1 MDETRGNSRRS
12 ILKEKYN
19 DRFLLRL
26 VCSYS
31 FLLVIIL
38 ILGLIMYYYSI
49 NNVKKDLLKEN
60 QVNLEKAVLDVDSSF
75 KIMSSINSQI
85 SNNIEIVKLMQ
96 NSVTDHNYYFQAWDA
111 KKSLQN
117 LLSIQNLTFFED
129 VFLYFYETD
138 YVLSANEFEKSI
150 LYYQYNKRYKKEY
163 YQEYLAMLTDTT
175 SYGRPLHLK
184 KYTDVRD
191 DFLLYTYP
199 MSIYRNYTKAPVT
212 ICYRINRN
220 YFQKLFA
227 GVNVY
232 DTGFLSITDNSGRE
246 VYRLSTDSSAGM
258 ELADTGKLLK
268 ENKNIGYVTLNHEKM
283 VITKVSSN
291 NNLWNYYLIQPSTM
305 VFHNLAFIQ
314 RIYWVAIIMV
324 LAIGLFLLILLS
336 WKNLKPI
343 KQLESRLMDSF
354 IGEEGNLKI
363 KERDVIYSID
373 HYVNLLIDKKI
384 TLQETLEHQRPI
396 IFSAYLA
403 RLMKGLSDTPNEVE
417 QIAKVLNLNNEN
429 NNYLVLYLSVYLNEL
444 EFYIDDFAQNK
455 NSFQEIIKEV
465 LEKNFDDRILLYEA
479 DFQSFAVLIQM
490 ESLEEE
496 NDVSEDNNNS
506 AYYDRAKIQFHNSY
520 RELKDMFSLVI
531 YGGISES
538 FTNLY
543 QTWQAS
549 QHAMEALRYAG
560 PEHILQLYHEI
571 NKDMDQYSY
580 TIEMEGQLLQF
591 VTNGKENQMVALL
604 KNIYQE
610 NFVERSL
617 SITMS
622 KWLLSDI
629 RNTLLKIRFM
639 LPINFEIDKI
649 RELDDKFNQKKSFD
663 LIEDIAKELCGIFT
677 LRQRQQGTIEK
688 IQDYIQENYHDSM
701 LSLSKI
707 SQEFNISESYFSL
720 QFKKVTNQNFSDY
733 LEKIRIQQAVYL
745 LQATDLN
752 INDITEKTG
761 YTNCVSFRRA
771 FKRVLGTN
779 PAALRT
785 KSSDVESTY
794 GFETFEQPQSI
805 T

>member
-1 MDETRGNSRRS
+1 MDEQKRNSRKN
-12 ILKEKYN
+12 IFKEKYN

-60 QVNLEKAVLDVDSSF
+60 QVNLEKAVTDVDNSF
-75 KIMSSINSQI
+75 KIMSSINSQV
-85 SNNIEIVKLMQ
+85 SNNAEIVKLMH
-96 NSVTDHNYYFQAWDA
+96 NNTTDHNYYLQAWDA

-117 LLSIQNLTFFED
+117 LLSIQNMTFFED

-163 YQEYLAMLTDTT
+163 YQEYLALLTDMAA
-175 SYGRPLHLK
+175 YGKPQSLK

-212 ICYRINRN
+212 ICYRINKN
-220 YFQKLFA
+220 YFKDLFA
-227 GVNVY
+227 GINTY
-232 DTGFLSITDNSGRE
+232 DTGFLSITDSSGRE
-246 VYRLSTDSSAGM
+246 IFRLSTSASAEM
-258 ELADTGKLLK
+258 AVFDTTNLLK
-268 ENKNIGYVTLNHEKM
+268 ENKNTGYVTLNHEKM
-283 VITKVSSN
+283 LITRVSSN
-291 NNLWNYYLIQPSTM
+291 NNLWSYYLVQPSTM
-305 VFHNLAFIQ
+305 VYHNLAFIQ
-314 RIYWVAIIMV
+314 RIYWAAIILV
-324 LAIGLFLLILLS
+324 LVIGLILLVLLS

-343 KQLESRLMDSF
+343 KQLESRLMNSF
-354 IGEEGNLKI
+354 SGEEGTLKV

-384 TLQETLEHQRPI
+384 TLQETIEHQRPI
-396 IFSAYLA
+396 IFSAYLS
-403 RLMKGLSDTPNEVE
+403 RLMKGLSDTPIETE

-429 NNYLVLYLSVYLNEL
+429 SNYLVLYLGVYLNEM

-465 LEKNFDDRILLYEA
+465 LERNFEDRVLLYEA
-479 DFQSFAVLIQM
+479 DFQSYAVLIQM
-490 ESLEEE
+490 NSQAEESG
-496 NDVSEDNNNS
+496 DNCTYT
-506 AYYDRAKIQFHNSY
+506 AFYDRARIQFHKAY
-520 RELKDMFSLVI
+520 RELKDTFSLVI
-531 YGGISES
+531 YGGISET

-580 TIEMEGQLLQF
+580 TIEMESQLLQF
-591 VTNGKENQMVALL
+591 ITNGKENQMLSLL
-604 KNIYQE
+604 KNIYLE

-639 LPINFEIDKI
+639 LPNNFEPEKI
-649 RELDDKFNQKKSFD
+649 SDLDEKFNQKKSFE
-663 LIEDIAKELCGIFT
+663 LIEDIARELCQIFV
-677 LRQRQQGTIEK
+677 LRQRQQGLIEK
-688 IQDYIQENYHDSM
+688 IQDYIQENYSDST

-733 LEKIRIQQAVYL
+733 LENIRIQQAVKL
-745 LQATDLN
+745 LQGTDMN
-752 INDITEKTG
+752 VNDIAEKTG

-785 KSSDVESTY
+785 QPAYTEVSY
-794 GFETFEQPQSI
+794 GFEPFEQPQSLV
-805 T
+805 

>member
-1 MDETRGNSRRS
+1 MDEQRGNSRKR
-12 ILKEKYN
+12 IFKEKYN

-60 QVNLEKAVLDVDSSF
+60 QVNLEKAVNDVDNSF

-85 SNNIEIVKLMQ
+85 SNNVEIVKLMH
-96 NSVTDHNYYFQAWDA
+96 NNTTDHNYYLQAWDA

-117 LLSIQNLTFFED
+117 LLSIQNMTFFED

-150 LYYQYNKRYKKEY
+150 LYYQYNKRYKKEF
-163 YQEYLAMLTDTT
+163 YQEYLAVLTDM
-175 SYGRPLHLK
+175 SAYGKPQSLK
-184 KYTDVRD
+184 RYTDVRD

-212 ICYRINRN
+212 ICYRINKN
-220 YFQKLFA
+220 YFKDLFA
-227 GVNVY
+227 GINTY
-232 DTGFLSITDNSGRE
+232 DTGFLSITDSSGSE
-246 VYRLSTDSSAGM
+246 IFRLATSASA
-258 ELADTGKLLK
+258 ETAILETSKLLK
-268 ENKNIGYVTLNHEKM
+268 ENKNTGYVTLNHEKM
-283 VITKVSSN
+283 LITRVSSN
-291 NNLWNYYLIQPSTM
+291 NNLWSYYLVQPSTM

-314 RIYWVAIIMV
+314 RIYWVAIILV
-324 LAIGLFLLILLS
+324 LVIGLILLVLLS

-343 KQLESRLMDSF
+343 KQLESRLMNSF
-354 IGEEGNLKI
+354 SGEEGTVKV

-396 IFSAYLA
+396 IFSAYLS
-403 RLMKGLSDTPNEVE
+403 RLMKGLSDTPIETE

-429 NNYLVLYLSVYLNEL
+429 SNYMVLYLGVYLNEL
-444 EFYIDDFAQNK
+444 EFYIDDFTQNK
-455 NSFQEIIKEV
+455 NSFQELIKEV
-465 LEKNFDDRILLYEA
+465 LERNFEDRVLLYEA
-479 DFQSFAVLIQM
+479 DFQSYAVLIQM
-490 ESLEEE
+490 
-496 NDVSEDNNNS
+496 NSEAEGAGNKCADT
-506 AYYDRAKIQFHNSY
+506 AFYDRARLQFHKAY
-520 RELKDMFSLVI
+520 RELKDAFSLVI
-531 YGGISES
+531 YGGISET

-580 TIEMEGQLLQF
+580 TIEMESQLLQF
-591 VTNGKENQMVALL
+591 ITNGKENQMLSLL
-604 KNIYQE
+604 KNIYLE

-639 LPINFEIDKI
+639 LPNKFELEKLSA
-649 RELDDKFNQKKSFD
+649 LDEKFNQKKSFE
-663 LIEDIAKELCGIFT
+663 LIEDIARELCQIFV
-677 LRQRQQGTIEK
+677 LRQRQQGLIEK
-688 IQDYIQENYHDSM
+688 IQDYIQENYSDST

-720 QFKKVTNQNFSDY
+720 QFKKVTNQNFSEY
-733 LEKIRIQQAVYL
+733 LENIRIQQAVKL
-745 LQATDLN
+745 LQGTDMN
-752 INDITEKTG
+752 VNDIAEKTG

-771 FKRVLGTN
+771 FKRVIGTN

-785 KSSDVESTY
+785 QPDFTEIPF
-794 GFETFEQPQSI
+794 GFEPFEQPQSLV
-805 T
+805 